1 MNGLTWIRMLIQ
13 DLLWIGIVPRFE
25 LNQAMDHRAC

>member
-1 MNGLTWIRMLIQ
+1 MNGTTGIGMLTQ

-25 LNQAMDHRAC
+25 LNQAMDHCAC